1 MKTHTIRIPKI
12 HLSCF
17 VRIYTR
23 LTEAKEVHDHVWV
36 IYVLLVEFEGL
47 FVVHMSEHSR
57 DMQEWISLIIRDRIQ
72 VFPALARLY
81 MLGVLSIAS

>member
-23 LTEAKEVHDHVWV
+23 LAEAKEVHDHVWV
-36 IYVLLVEFEGL
+36 IYVLLMEFEGL
-47 FVVHMSEHSR
+47 FEVRMSILETCENGFPLSVV
-57 DMQEWISLIIRDRIQ
+57 I
-72 VFPALARLY
+72 VFKVFLH
-81 MLGVLSIAS
+81 